1 MAAGIGS
8 WAESGAWTASPVN
21 GRFLVRPGAT
31 VSVSDPPLGSTRT
44 TGLWGKNKTDFE
56 PFLEEF
62 RKSDYW
68 GLTIDSTG
76 NKYTIVRLWEHKY
89 AGEFSGMPKRNDLDK
104 RNTLAQYAARYTG
117 AKADSTIAQN
127 FGLISYPVFA
137 KYAQASRGGYFAIL
151 TTSEKAVY
159 DIGKSQVGSDAPSR
173 PERGPGW
180 DGTYPES
187 GNDVPPATGS
197 GSGTGST
204 TGVLP
209 PGMFIPDLTGLLDG
223 LNFPPSPSTNNPGN
237 NPNTRPGTNP
247 GGPPRTGGQYVT
259 GPDGKRYWLPPNID
273 FEGLKR
279 EYDRRNPKPETKI
292 VVRMPKGYAAPKVTN
307 GSKPRMT
314 QIQLDLTESGRAI
327 GTVTKT
333 FVFPYIPQNI
343 RYSDIGSDW
352 QEIPRALNAP
362 LLDWNR
368 YKLLKVSMDFLVSAQ
383 FKPGGPTQIDTV
395 SDGLFNSVTGELN
408 LLREMATNKFPV
420 YLEGFDDILQVQM
433 KRSRYEA
440 PKGMQF
446 VINDLNITAGRRTID
461 PNTGLATTPSLIA
474 AAQVSMTLT
483 EIPIETVTLVKLPPL
498 DLGTPLVGK
507 PGDGGGGGIPS
518 LGLQSSTLTGLKWE
532 LAT

>member
-1 MAAGIGS
+1 MTIYPWDKEVADPYTRMGS
-8 WAESGAWTASPVN
+8 ASVIK
-21 GRFLVRPGAT
+21 A
-31 VSVSDPPLGSTRT
+31 
-44 TGLWGKNKTDFE
+44 
-56 PFLEEF
+56 
-62 RKSDYW
+62 
-68 GLTIDSTG
+68 GLTIKKGT
-76 NKYTIVRLWEHKY
+76 
-89 AGEFSGMPKRNDLDK
+89 
-104 RNTLAQYAARYTG
+104 ARPNGSKQYTG
-117 AKADSTIAQN
+117 FVGKSATQVNSLEFVFCKETKFWGLVKTGTNTWTQYRMWEINTYGGLPKKYEADTKSN
-127 FGLISYPVFA
+127 GLIAVYFDGTWTGGAIKEGYGNYPVF
-137 KYAQASRGGYFAIL
+137 KVYGRQGSSYYEILSESEVSRFPIGTSPAS
-151 TTSEKAVY
+151 
-159 DIGKSQVGSDAPSR
+159 QQQ
-173 PERGPGW
+173 
-180 DGTYPES
+180 
-187 GNDVPPATGS
+187 VPPRGTPPPAIPPITGPS
-197 GSGTGST
+197 SGTGVTIGS
-204 TGVLP
+204 GVLP
-209 PGMFIPDLTGLLDG
+209 SGMFIPDLTGWLG
-223 LNFPPSPSTNNPGN
+223 ELNFLPSPSTNNPGT
-237 NPNTRPGTNP
+237 NPNTRPGTNT
-247 GGPPRTGGQYVT
+247 GGTNRQTGGQYVT

-292 VVRMPKGYAAPKVTN
+292 VVRMPKGYIAPKVTN

-433 KRSRYEA
+433 KRSRFEA

-483 EIPIETVTLVKLPPL
+483 EVPIETVTLVKLPPL

-507 PGDGGGGGIPS
+507 PGDGSSGGGIPG
-518 LGLQSSTLTGLKWE
+518 LGLQSSTLTGVTWE

>member
-1 MAAGIGS
+1 MTIYRWDDPSGPYLRGAGTRIIEVNTMVNRS
-8 WAESGAWTASPVN
+8 IYTPVSG
-21 GRFLVRPGAT
+21 GRSGGFTGTSGTSINPENLV
-31 VSVSDPPLGSTRT
+31 
-44 TGLWGKNKTDFE
+44 FE
-56 PFLEEF
+56 QTP
-62 RKSDYW
+62 YW
-68 GLTIDSTG
+68 GLKQKSERIWQQYRIWVVSAYYGLPKTVESDTKNTGLFAFYYDGTWTTGST
-76 NKYTIVRLWEHKY
+76 K
-89 AGEFSGMPKRNDLDK
+89 D
-104 RNTLAQYAARYTG
+104 QYG
-117 AKADSTIAQN
+117 H
-127 FGLISYPVFA
+127 YPVFK
-137 KYAQASRGGYFAIL
+137 KYCNKGDSYFEML
-151 TTSEKAVY
+151 TVKERNYFPV
-159 DIGKSQVGSDAPSR
+159 GKGLVNQQPNPS
-173 PERGPGW
+173 P
-180 DGTYPES
+180 S
-187 GNDVPPATGS
+187 SSPPQIPPTTGS
-197 GSGTGST
+197 GSGVGST

-209 PGMFIPDLTGLLDG
+209 PGMFIPDLSDWLGE
-223 LNFPPSPSTNNPGN
+223 LNFPPSQSTNNPGT

-247 GGPPRTGGQYVT
+247 GGPPKTGGQYVT

-368 YKLLKVSMDFLVSAQ
+368 YKLLKVSMDFLVAAQ

-446 VINDLNITAGRRTID
+446 VINDLNITAGRRTVD

-507 PGDGGGGGIPS
+507 PGDGSGGGIPS
-518 LGLQSSTLTGLKWE
+518 LGLQSSTLTGLKWTLTPE
-532 LAT
+532 